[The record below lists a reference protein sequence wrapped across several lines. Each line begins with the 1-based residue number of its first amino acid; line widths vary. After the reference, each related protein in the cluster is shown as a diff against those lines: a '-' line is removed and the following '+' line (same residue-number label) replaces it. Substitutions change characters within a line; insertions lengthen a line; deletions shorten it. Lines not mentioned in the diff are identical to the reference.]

1 MGLTQEQLRE
11 TRRLN
16 RQQLRGG
23 PRGAKRLF
31 GLSIP
36 NPNGV
41 GRANKIKGDLVRRKN
56 HQERTHGGMKLA
68 EERRQA
74 EAKKKK

>member
-1 MGLTQEQLRE
+1 MGLTQEELTG

-16 RQQLRGG
+16 RQQQRGG
-23 PRGAKRLF
+23 PRGAQRLF
-31 GLSIP
+31 GVSMP

-41 GRANKIKGDLVRRKN
+41 GRANKIKGDLARRKN